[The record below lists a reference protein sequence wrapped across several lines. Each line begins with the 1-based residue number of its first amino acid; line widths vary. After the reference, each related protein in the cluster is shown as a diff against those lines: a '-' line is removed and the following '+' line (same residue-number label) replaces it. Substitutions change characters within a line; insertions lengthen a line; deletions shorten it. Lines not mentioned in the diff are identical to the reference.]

1 VTAPSNLVCRRCGF
15 TNVPGDQ
22 FCGSCGAFLEWEG
35 EPSGQPAPP
44 PVEARDP
51 DVPAVG
57 PPGGSA
63 AGVPPPIPMPVDPV
77 PAPVTSP
84 EDAGLIR
91 CPACG
96 IANAASRTFCQSCGT
111 KLVEAPRVAEVM
123 TAQIAAAVHAP
134 SRPVGPPPAP
144 GRGAK
149 GQPQA
154 RSSSGGILKWIAIMA
169 VLGILVGVGFVAAS
183 QLFKGKGPSSDAT
196 TAPSTAAS
204 GAHAS
209 AGASGAAPSGAAPSG
224 AAPSGEPTAP
234 PSGAPKPAALA
245 LTGAGASSV
254 VGNLPKFGANQA
266 IDGNP
271 ATCWQEG
278 SKIEKGEWI
287 EVTFAPAKV
296 TSLVLTNGYNAS
308 QALYRGNLRLKDI
321 TISVD
326 GGAPVKARLADTG
339 DPQKVNIKDVAGA
352 TRVRITIVTTYD
364 SVKTKVS
371 GTPFDDAALG
381 EIVVMGVP
389 GS

>member
-1 VTAPSNLVCRRCGF
+1 VTAQSNLVCRRCGF

-35 EPSGQPAPP
+35 EPSGQPEPP
-44 PVEARDP
+44 PAEPRDP
-51 DVPAVG
+51 DVPVVG

-63 AGVPPPIPMPVDPV
+63 AGVPAPVVTPRAEPV
-77 PAPVTSP
+77 APPVTSP
-84 EDAGLIR
+84 GDAGLIR

-96 IANAASRTFCQSCGT
+96 IANAATRTFCQSCGT
-111 KLVEAPRVAEVM
+111 KLVEAPRVAEVT

-134 SRPVGPPPAP
+134 ARPAGPPPAP
-144 GRGAK
+144 GRSAK
-149 GQPQA
+149 DRPQGG
-154 RSSSGGILKWIAIMA
+154 SSGGILKWIVIMA
-169 VLGILVGVGFVAAS
+169 VLGVVVGVGIVGAT
-183 QLFKGKGPSSDAT
+183 QLLKGKGPSSDAT

-209 AGASGAAPSGAAPSG
+209 PGASGAAPSGAAPSG
-224 AAPSGEPTAP
+224 PTPSGEATAP
-234 PSGAPKPAALA
+234 PSAAPKPVALVF
-245 LTGAGASSV
+245 TGAGASSV
-254 VGNLPKFGANQA
+254 VGNLPKFAADRA
-266 IDGNP
+266 IDGDP

-278 SKIEKGEWI
+278 SRIEKGAWI
-287 EVTFAPAKV
+287 EVTFAPSRV

-339 DPQKVNIKDVAGA
+339 DPQKVNIKDVASA
-352 TRVRITIVTTYD
+352 TRVRITIVTTYP
-364 SVKTKVS
+364 SVQTKVS